1 MASYRVELPAGCT
14 EVTLVRAEDGSETV
28 VRFDV
33 NTSNGPVL
41 RDDVARRL
49 QEYLAREP
57 GSEAPALVDFMVRHL
72 GFQVGPLVA
81 RSPIRLTV
89 MDRRAVTLWV
99 GASTVVSAS
108 KRQTAFALS
117 VPGAVQKDDARVLFR
132 LGSPGTDGPSIVRA
146 FRDWAGA

>member
-28 VRFDV
+28 VRFGVD
-33 NTSNGPVL
+33 TADGPVL

-49 QEYLAREP
+49 REYLGREP
-57 GSEAPALVDFMVRHL
+57 GSEAPALVDFMVRRL
-72 GFQVGPLVA
+72 GFQVGPLAA
-81 RSPIRLTV
+81 RAPIRLTV

-108 KRQTAFALS
+108 KRQTAFALTL
-117 VPGAVQKDDARVLFR
+117 PGAVQKDDARVLFR
-132 LGSPGTDGPSIVRA
+132 LGSPGTDGQAVVRA

>member
-14 EVTLVRAEDGSETV
+14 EVTLVRVEDGSETV

-33 NTSNGPVL
+33 DTAFGPVL
-41 RDDVARRL
+41 REDVAGRL
-49 QEYLAREP
+49 REYLVREP
-57 GSEAPALVDFMVRHL
+57 GSEAPALVDFMVRRL
-72 GFQVGPLVA
+72 GFQVGPVVA

-89 MDRRAVTLWV
+89 VDRRTVTLWV
-99 GASTVVSAS
+99 GAATVVSAS

-117 VPGAVQKDDARVLFR
+117 LPGAVQKDDARVLFR
-132 LGSPGTDGPSIVRA
+132 LGSPGTDGPGIVRA

>member
-28 VRFDV
+28 VRFDP

-49 QEYLAREP
+49 REYLAREP
-57 GSEAPALVDFMVRHL
+57 GSEAPALVDFMVRQL
-72 GFQVGPLVA
+72 GYQVGPLAA

-99 GASTVVSAS
+99 GASTLVSAS
-108 KRQTAFALS
+108 KRQTAFALTL
-117 VPGAVQKDDARVLFR
+117 PGAVQKDAERVIFR
-132 LGSPGTDGPSIVRA
+132 FGSPGTEVPRIARA
-146 FRDWAGA
+146 FREWAGA

>member
-1 MASYRVELPAGCT
+1 
-14 EVTLVRAEDGSETV
+14 VRAEDGSETV

-33 NTSNGPVL
+33 NTASGPVL
-41 RDDVARRL
+41 REDVAVRL
-49 QEYLAREP
+49 REYLARAP
-57 GSEAPALVDFMVRHL
+57 GSEVPALVDFMVRRL
-72 GFQVGPLVA
+72 GFQVGPLAA
-81 RSPIRLTV
+81 RAPLRLTV

-99 GASTVVSAS
+99 GATTVVSAS